1 MTLYLYVYSG
11 DYNSNDKLIITKL
24 KFLQNKKIQD
34 RGKDKSKK
42 QVTTRQDKKNKRRK
56 DQKKYLIV
64 SRTSK
69 QGKGKILLLLL

>member
-34 RGKDKSKK
+34 RSKDKSKK

-56 DQKKYLIV
+56 DKKVPYSIKN
-64 SRTSK
+64 K
-69 QGKGKILLLLL
+69 QTRQG